1 MAEGAAKKILIVDDD
16 PDIVESLS
24 LVLGQQGYATVGAG
38 NPEEG
43 MGKVHSERPDLIV
56 LDVMMPSGSE
66 GFHFVWDLRKDPDP
80 ACRDLP
86 VIMLTAVHESSS
98 EKFYPDQSD
107 GVYQP
112 HEYLPVQAFFDK
124 PVPFD
129 EFVAEVKRLLKE
141 KE

>member
-1 MAEGAAKKILIVDDD
+1 MA
-16 PDIVESLS
+16 
-24 LVLGQQGYATVGAG
+24 
-38 NPEEG
+38 
-43 MGKVHSERPDLIV
+43 KVHSERPDLIV

-141 KE
+141 

>member
-24 LVLGQQGYATVGAG
+24 LVLGQQGYTTVGAG
-38 NPEEG
+38 SPEDG
-43 MGKVHSERPDLIV
+43 MAKVHSERPDLIV
-56 LDVMMPSGSE
+56 LDVMMPNGSE
-66 GFHFVWDLRKDPDP
+66 GFHFVWDLRKDSDP

-129 EFVAEVKRLLKE
+129 ELVAEVKRLLQE

>member
-24 LVLGQQGYATVGAG
+24 LVLGQQGYTTVGAG
-38 NPEEG
+38 NPEDG
-43 MGKVHSERPDLIV
+43 MAKVHSERPDLIV

-141 KE
+141 

>member
-24 LVLGQQGYATVGAG
+24 LVLGQQGYTTVGAG

-129 EFVAEVKRLLKE
+129 ELVAEVKRLLQE

>member
-1 MAEGAAKKILIVDDD
+1 MAEGAPKKILIVDDD

-24 LVLGQQGYATVGAG
+24 LVLGQQGYTTVGAG
-38 NPEEG
+38 GPEEG
-43 MGKVHSERPDLIV
+43 MEKVHSERPDLIV
-56 LDVMMPSGSE
+56 LDVMMPTGSE

-80 ACRDLP
+80 ASRELP
-86 VIMLTAVHESSS
+86 IIMLTAVHESSS
-98 EKFYPDQSD
+98 EKFYPDQTD

-112 HEYLPVQAFFDK
+112 NEYLPVQAFFDK

-129 EFVAEVKRLLKE
+129 ELVAEVKRLLKE